1 MDAPQ
6 CTSTLVASTVVIVLS
21 FSQVL
26 RRRALTLLDVLGPA
40 ISVDRCAEIRLEM
53 PGPARLYSEMQT
65 QKENQFESVMFDS

>member
-1 MDAPQ
+1 MFGV
-6 CTSTLVASTVVIVLS
+6 CTSTLVASTVLIVLS

-53 PGPARLYSEMQT
+53 PGPERLYSEMQT